1 MALLFASSDRKQLPA
16 RLRTMLILARPPRS
30 FQRDGHQ
37 AILLGGYRPMAFR
50 PVPCG
55 AGCFPD
61 ALGCYRQ
68 LDMLDA
74 KLRSAST
81 IAFAT
86 AASPG
91 VIPPS
96 LPPRMPSGFVVDGT
110 SLISVSKAGSRSAR
124 GIA

>member
-74 KLRSAST
+74 KLRERVDNRVRHRSQPRRYPAL
-81 IAFAT
+81 
-86 AASPG
+86 AA
-91 VIPPS
+91 
-96 LPPRMPSGFVVDGT
+96 
-110 SLISVSKAGSRSAR
+110 AAH
-124 GIA
+124 A